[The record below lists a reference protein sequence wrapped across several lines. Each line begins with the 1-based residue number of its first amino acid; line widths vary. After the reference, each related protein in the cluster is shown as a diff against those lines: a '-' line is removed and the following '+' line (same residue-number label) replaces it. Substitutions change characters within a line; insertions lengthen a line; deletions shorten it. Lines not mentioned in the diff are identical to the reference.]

1 MKYRKILEV
10 KEDSNRVYFEF
21 LMDGSPKIIGLP
33 KSNCPDKSIYSGTNY
48 QCLDIV
54 DGHIAKIMLDSL
66 MKRAMENHPSF
77 SLCDVS
83 ATKLLNL

>member
-10 KEDSNRVYFEF
+10 KEDSNHVFFEF
-21 LMDGSPKIIGLP
+21 LMDGAPKIIGLP
-33 KSNCPDKSIYSGTNY
+33 KSHCHDKSIYSGTNY
-48 QCLDIV
+48 QCLNRV
-54 DGHIAKIMLDSL
+54 DGQIAKLMLDSL
-66 MKRAMENHPSF
+66 MKRAMENHPSI